1 MMGRAIARVPT
12 AVWVVLIW
20 AIAVLPSLTVR
31 SLVWDEGIN
40 AELARDVLARG
51 NLLEPAIYGVRWGE
65 KPSLLPWLIAAAA
78 RLTGGVNEWSIRL
91 PAMLAVLLTAL
102 LVHRLTRRYASA
114 PAALFAAVA
123 FLFCPLLLR
132 KLTVGEPET
141 VITALSFS
149 AFVVWWHGEEGGRTA
164 GWRWLVCGILL
175 TMLAM
180 AKGPQPVAFFALG
193 IGGYLV
199 ARRRWTALPGL
210 LLCLALPAAATVA
223 WAMAVYR
230 PGDLP
235 VWLSYMRLGTRF
247 DLWQYVRDRVTFAG
261 GLPLDLLP
269 GTILLPFLL
278 VPRWRRQTVTT
289 PVPVIT
295 PLILYAG
302 LCTLVLLVWPQAKTR
317 YAMTAAPAV
326 AVLAGLAID
335 PLWRRGHM
343 AARAAGALATVLLVY
358 QVGLVTVGMP
368 LFAERFGG
376 TRRAAAALESAIAAA
391 PAPVYTL
398 GGLYSSVLFYVPRPI
413 QLVLD
418 LHAGAISAPAWLLAP
433 SAQVERFEKLHPEFV
448 VQVVVRTSAGH
459 ALVAARVE
467 RRPPAENPLGERTGR
482 KP

>member
-1 MMGRAIARVPT
+1 MMPRVIARVPA

-20 AIAVLPSLTVR
+20 AIAVLPNLTVR

-40 AELARDVLARG
+40 AELARDILARG

-78 RLTGGVNEWSIRL
+78 RLTGGVNEWSVRL
-91 PAMLAVLLTAL
+91 PAMLAVLITAL
-102 LVHRLTRRYASA
+102 LVQRLTRRDASA
-114 PAALFAAVA
+114 PASVFAALA
-123 FLFCPLLLR
+123 FMFCPLVLR
-132 KLTVGEPET
+132 KLTIGEPET
-141 VITALSFS
+141 IITALSFA

-164 GWRWLVCGILL
+164 GWRWLACGALL

-180 AKGPQPVAFFALG
+180 AKGPQPVGFFALG
-193 IGGYLV
+193 VGGYLI
-199 ARRRWTALPGL
+199 ARRRWAALPGL
-210 LLCLALPAAATVA
+210 VLCLALPAAATFA

-230 PGDLP
+230 AGDLL
-235 VWLSYMRLGTRF
+235 VWLSYMRVGTRV
-247 DLWQYVRDRVTFAG
+247 DLVQYVRDRVTFAG

-269 GTILLPFLL
+269 STILLPFLL
-278 VPRWRRQTVTT
+278 IPRWRRQTVAT
-289 PVPVIT
+289 PIPVIA

-302 LCTLVLLVWPQAKTR
+302 LCTLALLVWPQAKTR
-317 YAMTAAPAV
+317 YAMTAAPAA

-335 PLWRRGHM
+335 SLWRRGHL
-343 AARAAGALATVLLVY
+343 AARAAGALLAVLIVY
-358 QVGLVTVGMP
+358 QVGLVTVAMP

-398 GGLYSSVLFYVPRPI
+398 GGLYSSVLFYVPRPM

-418 LHAGAISAPAWLLAP
+418 LQGPAISAPAWVLAP
-433 SAQVERFEKLHPEFV
+433 SAQVERFERLHPEFAV
-448 VQVVVRTSAGH
+448 RVVVRTSAGH

-467 RRPPAENPLGERTGR
+467 RRPGQ
-482 KP
+482 